1 MAKIPEILI
10 QSNFTRIKIRIIS
23 FLFLNINEKLI
34 TLILGYKNRFE
45 GYYGNAFFRNIC
57 VMFKTVIS
65 NTRRYIV
72 VFFFWYFQ
80 TRWEDECRSLRIK
93 IRRMEERI
101 TALESQNTKVE
112 NPEL

>member
-23 FLFLNINEKLI
+23 FFFLNINEKLI

-72 VFFFWYFQ
+72 VVFFFGISKLDGRMSAEACVERFGAW
-80 TRWEDECRSLRIK
+80 RS
-93 IRRMEERI
+93 
-101 TALESQNTKVE
+101 
-112 NPEL
+112 ELLL